1 MWWVGGR
8 NVGFGLVLAGLLA
21 AGSSAQQPLP
31 LPAPKAGDPAP
42 PKVVPDPPKSAES
55 ISAERARLQGQ
66 LQQLLK
72 LMEERAKSGPPA
84 VRPPVGPRPGPL
96 PGGGP
101 PVDAVRAA
109 MNYFRDRDY
118 EAALIVAKGIDP
130 ATLGREDRAFAQYLT
145 GSCLLKLGRRT
156 EARAV
161 FREVANAKDDEFLSE
176 CAVWQLQLLQSR
188 AEIEA
193 QIEQLRGRSKG
204 P

>member
-1 MWWVGGR
+1 MGGVGGR
-8 NVGFGLVLAGLLA
+8 NVAFGLVLAGLLA

-31 LPAPKAGDPAP
+31 LPAPKAGDPPP
-42 PKVVPDPPKSAES
+42 PKVVPDPPRSAES
-55 ISAERARLQGQ
+55 VSAERARLQGQ

-72 LMEERAKSGPPA
+72 LMEERAKSAPPA
-84 VRPPVGPRPGPL
+84 ARPPVGRPVPTPAGQA
-96 PGGGP
+96 
-101 PVDAVRAA
+101 VDAVRAA
-109 MNYFRDRDY
+109 MNYFRDKDY
-118 EAALIVAKGIDP
+118 DAALIVAKGIDP

-156 EARAV
+156 EAAAV
-161 FREVANAKDDEFLSE
+161 FREVANARDDEFLAE
-176 CAVWQLQLLQSR
+176 CAVWQLQLLRSR

>member
-1 MWWVGGR
+1 MGGVGGR
-8 NVGFGLVLAGLLA
+8 NVAVGLALAGLLA

-31 LPAPKAGDPAP
+31 LPAPKAGDLPA

-55 ISAERARLQGQ
+55 VSAERARLQGQ

-84 VRPPVGPRPGPL
+84 PRPPVGPRPAQT
-96 PGGGP
+96 PGGAA
-101 PVDAVRAA
+101 VDAVRAA
-109 MNYFRDRDY
+109 MNYFRDKDY
-118 EAALIVAKGIDP
+118 DAALIVAKGVDP
-130 ATLGREDRAFAQYLT
+130 ASLGREDRAFAQYLT
-145 GSCLLKLGRRT
+145 GSCLLKLNRRT
-156 EARAV
+156 EAAAV
-161 FREVANAKDDEFLSE
+161 FREVANARDDEFLAE
-176 CAVWQLQLLQSR
+176 CAVWQLQLLRSR

>member
-1 MWWVGGR
+1 MGGVGGR
-8 NVGFGLVLAGLLA
+8 NVAVGLALAGLLA

-31 LPAPKAGDPAP
+31 LPAPKAGDLPA

-55 ISAERARLQGQ
+55 VSAERARLQGQ

-72 LMEERAKSGPPA
+72 LMEERAKSAPQA
-84 VRPPVGPRPGPL
+84 ARPPVGRPAPTPAGQS
-96 PGGGP
+96 
-101 PVDAVRAA
+101 VDAVRAA
-109 MNYFRDRDY
+109 MNYFRDKDY
-118 EAALIVAKGIDP
+118 DAALIVAKGIDP
-130 ATLGREDRAFAQYLT
+130 AALGREDRAFAQYLT

-156 EARAV
+156 EAAAV
-161 FREVANAKDDEFLSE
+161 FREVANARDDEFLAE
-176 CAVWQLQLLQSR
+176 CAVWQLQLLRSR